1 MKFVDFDNDGTIDD
15 KDKTMIGKGT
25 PDWTFGLNLTAAYKD
40 IDFSVLFS
48 GSLGQDIMDVPR
60 RLDVSSVN
68 VPQEFMKRWHGEGT
82 SNTMPRF
89 CYPGDDMN
97 GNWKKV
103 SDLYVHNGSF
113 ARIKNM
119 QIGYTLPKNL
129 TRKFFVD
136 RLRLYVAAENLLTLT
151 SYKGLDPE
159 INATD
164 VAGDKS
170 NGIDRGYYPQARTFT
185 VGLNLNF

>member
-1 MKFVDFDNDGTIDD
+1 
-15 KDKTMIGKGT
+15 
-25 PDWTFGLNLTAAYKD
+25 
-40 IDFSVLFS
+40 
-48 GSLGQDIMDVPR
+48 
-60 RLDVSSVN
+60 
-68 VPQEFMKRWHGEGT
+68 
-82 SNTMPRF
+82 
-89 CYPGDDMN
+89 
-97 GNWKKV
+97 
-103 SDLYVHNGSF
+103 
-113 ARIKNM
+113 M

-159 INATD
+159 INAKD
-164 VAGDKS
+164 AAGDKS